1 MTKFA
6 KMLAVAGCCAGM
18 ALVGCQ
24 STRNVDASGAECGK
38 ADCCK
43 ASSVDV
49 QATEKGACASSCKES
64 SVDVQA
70 SECSTKS
77 DCAGKTCPMTGKAID
92 VQASECSTKSDCS
105 GKTCDKQ

>member
-6 KMLAVAGCCAGM
+6 KMLAVAGCCCSM

-24 STRNVDASGAECGK
+24 STRHVDASGAECGK

-49 QATEKGACASSCKES
+49 QADECTKGACEGKSSCTQS

-70 SECSTKS
+70 SECSST
-77 DCAGKTCPMTGKAID
+77 KTCPMTGKAID
-92 VQASECSTKSDCS
+92 VQATECSTKSDCS